1 MIDLNAGITFC
12 GSWNP
17 DDCAF
22 TRDGAPIVWM
32 CGFHGLV
39 AELRE
44 LRALAER
51 AVNGWAEA
59 DDLLRQD
66 GERFS
71 IEPAPG
77 IAEIRAAL
85 GGA

>member
-1 MIDLNAGITFC
+1 MIDLDAGITFC

-44 LRALAER
+44 LREALAASKASTSKARTR
-51 AVNGWAEA
+51 AANAEA
-59 DDLLRQD
+59 RLNDALAAMRT
-66 GERFS
+66 
-71 IEPAPG
+71 APE
-77 IAEIRAAL
+77 ATP
-85 GGA
+85 